1 MSGSTSGSGDGTVG
15 WAGHARG
22 SREYRRL
29 LVALAFAGVATF
41 TQLYSTQGIL
51 PLIARDLEVDAATA
65 ALTVSG
71 TTAGL
76 AAAVIPWSWVADR
89 IGRLPAMRIALV
101 SATVLGLLAP
111 LAPDVVSLVG
121 VRIVEGVALGGLPA
135 IALTYLAEE
144 VDRRHAAAAAATY
157 VAGTSV
163 GGLLGRLIA
172 APVAEQTD
180 WRVGVAT
187 VAVIAAIAAAVF
199 MVLAPRARGFDR
211 GPVGGVAHV
220 ARTIARLARDRV
232 LVSLWAQGFLLMGG
246 FVTVYNYLAFHLEG
260 APFLL
265 PPSLASLLFTAY
277 LAGTASSRV
286 AGAIAERLGTRP
298 VLIASSG
305 VMLAGLALTLVEQLA
320 VVIVGLVVLTAGF
333 FAGHASA
340 SAAIGQRAASGRA
353 QATSVYTLGY
363 YAGSSLFG
371 WLGGYAYLAGD
382 WMAVVGL
389 VAALATI
396 AGVVALIGTRPPR
409 H

>member
-1 MSGSTSGSGDGTVG
+1 MPGSRSGDAPED
-15 WAGHARG
+15 WRGHPRG

-51 PLIARDLEVDAATA
+51 PLIARDLSIDAATA

-76 AAAVIPWSWVADR
+76 AAAVLPWSWVADR
-89 IGRLPAMRIALV
+89 VGRLPAMRIALA
-101 SATVLGLLAP
+101 SATALGLLAP
-111 LAPDVVSLVG
+111 LSPDAGVLIG

-144 VDRRHAAAAAATY
+144 VDRRHAAVAAATY
-157 VAGTSV
+157 VAGTSL

-172 APVAEQTD
+172 APVAEQSD

-187 VAVIAAIAAAVF
+187 VAVIAAGAAAVF

-211 GPVGGVAHV
+211 GPVGGVSHV
-220 ARTIARLARDRV
+220 ARTIVELARDRV
-232 LVSLWAQGFLLMGG
+232 LVALWAQGLLLMGG

-260 APFLL
+260 EPFLL

-277 LAGTASSRV
+277 LAGTASSRL
-286 AGAIAERLGTRP
+286 AGAFAERLGTRP

-371 WLGGYAYLAGD
+371 WLGGLAYLAGD
-382 WMAVVGL
+382 WPA
-389 VAALATI
+389 
-396 AGVVALIGTRPPR
+396 VVALVASLTTLAGVAAFGSARAT
-409 H
+409 HH